1 MAHEEATS
9 ANGVAGRMENVLI
22 ENRKASEL
30 ASKAQWVATGLAA
43 SMEEIAIALECDVE
57 HEAILDAI
65 EELKGRRHVR
75 HKQRCSTYRV
85 LGDGEARISVG
96 QHEIPGSLVIA
107 YGWCPGEW
115 RAKPED
121 LQGVSLIVEGDKMT
135 IYRSNDDGS
144 LSLRFNGEFEDGRF
158 EDISPRDAVGAPKD
172 AKTSE
177 LNSPGLPARFQGS
190 AVLAPVEIVEQVS
203 RAIDPGYWKWADVHF
218 RGDLPGDA
226 QNRERRLEIAKAAI
240 AAVRSVSLGPV
251 APATLPRLRGV
262 SRDTAHS
269 ILVGFEQRLTDD
281 DIRTLHEILKKST
294 PTAGGAPNRKF
305 MVTDRVQDDAG
316 FTGTVSNIDGDQ
328 VEVTWD
334 ISGCA
339 SDVPVGSIEPMKLG
353 QDNPDIQA
361 ALHTKHFQDEG
372 GD

>member
-1 MAHEEATS
+1 MDNEEATS

-30 ASKAQWVATGLAA
+30 ASTAQWVATGLAA
-43 SMEEIAIALECDVE
+43 SMEEIAIALACDVE

-65 EELKGRRHVR
+65 EVLKGRRHVR
-75 HKQRCSTYRV
+75 HKQRGSTYRV
-85 LGDGEARISVG
+85 LGLGQARISVPRTVA
-96 QHEIPGSLVIA
+96 PGGYVIA
-107 YGWCPGEW
+107 TADCPRKW
-115 RAKPED
+115 RGLPED
-121 LQGVSLIVEGDKMT
+121 LKGISLIAEGDQMV
-135 IYRSNDDGS
+135 IYRSEDDGS
-144 LSLRFNGEFEDGRF
+144 FSLRFTPEFEDGRF
-158 EDISPRDAVGAPKD
+158 EDVAFHDAVCAP
-172 AKTSE
+172 AESAPLE
-177 LNSPGLPARFQGS
+177 PGSPGMATRFPDIS
-190 AVLAPVEIVEQVS
+190 AEMVEQVS

-226 QNRERRLEIAKAAI
+226 QNRERRLDIAKAAI
-240 AAVRSVSLGPV
+240 AAVRPVCLAHV

-281 DIRTLHEILKKST
+281 DIRTLHEILKTST
-294 PTAGGAPNRKF
+294 PMAGGGRAPNRKF

-316 FTGTVSNIDGDQ
+316 FTGTVSNVDGDQ
-328 VEVTWD
+328 VEVNWD

-339 SDVPVGSIEPMKLG
+339 SDMPVGSIEPMKLG

-372 GD
+372 GI